1 MSEAPRLPRAPSR
14 PADGLGLRRAIPDRM
29 LPSVVAAMAFLAAL
43 ALAGA
48 VGAHA
53 LATRW
58 SGGAGAIVIVQVPEP
73 LAAATPGAA
82 GGAAAG
88 TRIDAV
94 QATLAGMPGIAS
106 RHLLDARELDQL
118 LQPWLGGH
126 GGAHADLLALP
137 LPAVVQLRLQSGASL
152 PPALPDALDRQAP
165 GTLVE
170 DSAAWSDRLLTLT
183 YSLQACA
190 GLALLT
196 VAAVAGWVVALA
208 TRAGIVRRRGA
219 IELVHSLGATD
230 SYVAQRFARR
240 TGFLA
245 LVGGIIGAL
254 VALPVLAQL
263 SRLAAPFSTGAA
275 AGGAAGATPLAGTL
289 PGVLVQV
296 GGGGGGGLLPGLMLD
311 ALPLPL
317 LVALPSLPLATGL
330 IGWLTAQA
338 TVRAWLRR
346 LP

>member
-1 MSEAPRLPRAPSR
+1 MSDTVRPSRAPVSRPPGR

-29 LPSVVAAMAFLAAL
+29 LPSVVAAMTFLAAL

-53 LATRW
+53 LASRW
-58 SGGAGAIVIVQVPEP
+58 SGGAGAIVIVQVPDP
-73 LAAATPGAA
+73 LSAAA
-82 GGAAAG
+82 GGAG

-94 QATLAGMPGIAS
+94 QATLAGTPGLAG
-106 RHLLDARELDQL
+106 RHLLDAHELDSL
-118 LQPWLGGH
+118 LRPWIGTRMGQQPG
-126 GGAHADLLALP
+126 LLALP
-137 LPAVVQLRLQSGASL
+137 LPAVVQLRLQSGATL
-152 PPALPDALDRQAP
+152 PASLPDALERQAP
-165 GTLVE
+165 GSLVE
-170 DSAAWSDRLLTLT
+170 DSAAWSDRLLALT

-245 LVGGIIGAL
+245 LVGGIAGAL
-254 VALPVLAQL
+254 VALPVLARL
-263 SRLAAPFSTGAA
+263 SRLAAPFSAGAA
-275 AGGAAGATPLAGTL
+275 TGATPLPAATSQGD
-289 PGVLVQV
+289 
-296 GGGGGGGLLPGLMLD
+296 GGLLSGLMLD

>member
-1 MSEAPRLPRAPSR
+1 MRPPAR
-14 PADGLGLRRAIPDRM
+14 PADGLGLRRAIPDRV

-43 ALAGA
+43 AFAGA

-58 SGGAGAIVIVQVPEP
+58 SQGAGAIVTVQVPDP
-73 LAAATPGAA
+73 QAPAATTGATSGATGAGSRIDTVLAAL
-82 GGAAAG
+82 AG
-88 TRIDAV
+88 TA
-94 QATLAGMPGIAS
+94 AIAS
-106 RHLLDARELDQL
+106 RHRLDEHELEAL
-118 LQPWLGGH
+118 LQPWLG
-126 GGAHADLLALP
+126 ARSELLALP
-137 LPAVVQLRLQSGASL
+137 LPAVVQVRLRPGA
-152 PPALPDALDRQAP
+152 ALPATLAGSLDRAAP

-170 DSAAWSDRLLTLT
+170 DSADWSRRLLALT

-208 TRAGIVRRRGA
+208 TRAGIARRRGA
-219 IELVHSLGATD
+219 IELVHGLGGTD
-230 SYVAQRFARR
+230 SYVAGRFARR
-240 TGFLA
+240 TGWLA
-245 LVGGIIGAL
+245 LVGGAAGAL

-263 SRLAAPFSTGAA
+263 SRLAAPFAAGDLGQAPPGGHAGALTGAVI
-275 AGGAAGATPLAGTL
+275 GSQT
-289 PGVLVQV
+289 
-296 GGGGGGGLLPGLMLD
+296 GLLPGLLLD
-311 ALPLPL
+311 ALPVPL
-317 LVALPSLPLATGL
+317 LVGLPALPLATGL